1 MSVLL
6 VEESSQGWADA
17 AIRQLEV
24 WWSPS
29 SCLVSSSVASVVVDL
44 EVAK

>member
-6 VEESSQGWADA
+6 VEESLQGWTDA
-17 AIRQLEV
+17 AIRQQEV

-29 SCLVSSSVASVVVDL
+29 SCLVSSVASVVVDL